1 MRRRRRQM
9 GKRRWNWRA
18 RLCVAVVLLAGGLLL
33 FDYMLYPYV
42 QAYGVHQAQTLAA
55 QTISRAV
62 ERVLTGS
69 EVDYTELVSV
79 NRDDTGAITGL
90 SSDAVKM
97 NLLKSDVINAVLAE
111 FEAEDVGRFEVPI
124 GTVVGGNL
132 FGGRGPRV
140 RFRVALDGTVNAELS
155 SSFTSAG
162 INQTY
167 HQINMTIQLNVLL
180 STTGHRETVEVEN
193 TMVIAQT
200 VLIGT
205 VPNTYLDWNKN
216 G

>member
-9 GKRRWNWRA
+9 GKRRWSWRGK
-18 RLCVAVVLLAGGLLL
+18 LCVAVVLLAGFLVL

-42 QAYGVHQAQTLAA
+42 QAYGVHQAKTLAA

-62 ERVLTGS
+62 ERVLTGTDT
-69 EVDYTELVSV
+69 DYTELVHV
-79 NRDDTGAITGL
+79 DRDENGAITGL

-97 NLLKSDVINAVLAE
+97 NLLKSDVTSAVLSE
-111 FEAEDVGRFEVPI
+111 FEAQDGGRFAVPI
-124 GTVVGGNL
+124 GTVVGGSL
-132 FGGRGPRV
+132 FGGRGPEV
-140 RFRVALDGTVNAELS
+140 HFRVALDGTVNTELS
-155 SSFTSAG
+155 STFTSAG

-167 HQINMTIQLNVLL
+167 HQINMTIKLNVLL
-180 STTGHRETVEVEN
+180 STTGHRENIEVES
-193 TMVIAQT
+193 TMVVAQT

-205 VPNTYLDWNKN
+205 VPNTYLDWNRN